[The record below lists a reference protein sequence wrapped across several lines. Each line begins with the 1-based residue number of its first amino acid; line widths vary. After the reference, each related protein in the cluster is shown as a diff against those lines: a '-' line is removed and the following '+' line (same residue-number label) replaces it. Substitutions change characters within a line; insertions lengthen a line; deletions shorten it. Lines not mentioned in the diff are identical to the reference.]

1 MKCIFTTFGINQHIL
16 LTQYISTGV
25 LILCTYHPY
34 LGTELPDLLVP
45 HCPETDEK
53 KNRETSPK
61 SCFPK
66 PPAVFK
72 GLCPSNI
79 KTHEDHI
86 GATVGKPKKGS
97 TQVDLRS
104 PSILVVVS
112 KCVPQSQTD
121 VHTIHRQPG
130 VLQNLQKA
138 TLFNSHN
145 RYIWSFLP
153 FVFSLILPLC
163 ISCTGR
169 WPKLWAH
176 VSSAIVR
183 GTPGRSQYRNIW
195 YKWDTWPISD
205 NLFLDFSI
213 NSLVCSH

>member
-1 MKCIFTTFGINQHIL
+1 M
-16 LTQYISTGV
+16 
-25 LILCTYHPY
+25 
-34 LGTELPDLLVP
+34 
-45 HCPETDEK
+45 
-53 KNRETSPK
+53 
-61 SCFPK
+61 
-66 PPAVFK
+66 
-72 GLCPSNI
+72 
-79 KTHEDHI
+79 
-86 GATVGKPKKGS
+86 
-97 TQVDLRS
+97 DLRS

-138 TLFNSHN
+138 TLVNSHN

-183 GTPGRSQYRNIW
+183 GTPGRSQYMNIW
-195 YKWDTWPISD
+195 YKWDRSVI
-205 NLFLDFSI
+205 I
-213 NSLVCSH
+213 YSLIYQYIHLCVRLRIQGIIPNYK

>member
-1 MKCIFTTFGINQHIL
+1 M
-16 LTQYISTGV
+16 
-25 LILCTYHPY
+25 
-34 LGTELPDLLVP
+34 
-45 HCPETDEK
+45 
-53 KNRETSPK
+53 
-61 SCFPK
+61 
-66 PPAVFK
+66 
-72 GLCPSNI
+72 
-79 KTHEDHI
+79 
-86 GATVGKPKKGS
+86 
-97 TQVDLRS
+97 DLRS

-112 KCVPQSQTD
+112 KCIPQSQTD

-145 RYIWSFLP
+145 RIIWSFLP

-205 NLFLDFSI
+205 NLFLDLSI
-213 NSLVCSH
+213 HSLVCSLKNTRNYSQL